1 MEAQKFIRQKK
12 FCLFFFFIFGDI
24 FFSYPC
30 FWMLPFP
37 VSIRPWVHI
46 QENPSSQV
54 MVKNT
59 LGQLD
64 LSILPSSLS
73 LEWIGVLLRFGYSLI
88 LNISWKEW
96 CLTLIFACIQK
107 NKTIKWSILIWSR
120 SAPGML
126 YVEQIWVFLK
136 RLSSDFHFFLCRQ
149 TVKQASWEY

>member
-1 MEAQKFIRQKK
+1 
-12 FCLFFFFIFGDI
+12 
-24 FFSYPC
+24 
-30 FWMLPFP
+30 
-37 VSIRPWVHI
+37 
-46 QENPSSQV
+46 

-64 LSILPSSLS
+64 LSILPSSVS
-73 LEWIGVLLRFGYSLI
+73 LEWIGVLLRFRYSLI

-96 CLTLIFACIQK
+96 CLTLIFACMQK

-149 TVKQASWEY
+149 SETSKLRVLVLSRPALACSHPVRVFWIRQTLLKQTSREY